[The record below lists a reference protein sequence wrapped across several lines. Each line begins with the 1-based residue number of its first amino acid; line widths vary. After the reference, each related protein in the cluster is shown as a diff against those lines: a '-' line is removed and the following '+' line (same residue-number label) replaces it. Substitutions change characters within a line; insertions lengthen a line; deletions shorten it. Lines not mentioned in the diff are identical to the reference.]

1 MKVGTTLA
9 DLKLFSTREGIAT
22 ELRTQS
28 VAVERSLQTLMEKN
42 LESTLGVRFLASEYS
57 TGRVHGGRIDSLGL
71 DEDNSPVIV
80 EYKRRI
86 DENVINQGL
95 FYLDWLMDHQAEFQL
110 LVSKVLGTGEAEK
123 IDWSGPRLIC
133 IASDF
138 TRYDEHAVQQI
149 ARSIDLVRYRRY
161 GEDLLL
167 LELANG
173 TWTIEEEAAVRTS
186 LSVTSAEPEQRS
198 QPAQRGFFEAFLK
211 SSPQL
216 QSLYTDVERFLTSLG
231 DDVQV
236 KQLKHY
242 KAFRRFRN
250 FASMEIHPGGNEV
263 VLSLKVN
270 IESVNFD
277 DGFVR
282 DVREVGHFGTGNV
295 QTRISDQADFERAK
309 PVMILAYS
317 AE

>member
-1 MKVGTTLA
+1 MA

-28 VAVERSLQTLMEKN
+28 VSVERSLQTLMEKN
-42 LESTLGVRFLASEYS
+42 LERTLGVRFLASEYS

-110 LVSKVLGTGEAEK
+110 LVSKVLGTEEADK

-173 TWTIEEEAAVRTS
+173 TWPIEEEVAAHTT
-186 LSVTSAEPEQRS
+186 LSTEPEQRS
-198 QPAQRGFFEAFLK
+198 QPSQRGFFEAFLK

-216 QSLYTDVERFLTSLG
+216 QALYTDIERFLTSLG

-236 KQLKHY
+236 KQL
-242 KAFRRFRN
+242 
-250 FASMEIHPGGNEV
+250 
-263 VLSLKVN
+263 
-270 IESVNFD
+270 
-277 DGFVR
+277 
-282 DVREVGHFGTGNV
+282 
-295 QTRISDQADFERAK
+295 RAC
-309 PVMILAYS
+309 
-317 AE
+317 

>member
-1 MKVGTTLA
+1 
-9 DLKLFSTREGIAT
+9 
-22 ELRTQS
+22 
-28 VAVERSLQTLMEKN
+28 MEKN

-110 LVSKVLGTGEAEK
+110 LVSKVLGTEEADK

-161 GEDLLL
+161 GDDLLL

-173 TWTIEEEAAVRTS
+173 TWAIEEEVAAPTR
-186 LSVTSAEPEQRS
+186 LNVTSTGPEQRS
-198 QPAQRGFFEAFLK
+198 QPSQRGFLDAFLK
-211 SSPQL
+211 SSLQL
-216 QSLYTDVERFLTSLG
+216 QALYTDVERFLTSLG

-250 FASMEIHPGGNEV
+250 FASMEIHPSGNEV
-263 VLSLKVN
+263 VLFLKVH

-282 DVREVGHFGTGNV
+282 DVREVGHYGTGNV
-295 QTRISDQADFERAK
+295 QIRISNQGDFERAK
-309 PVMILAYS
+309 PIMILAYS